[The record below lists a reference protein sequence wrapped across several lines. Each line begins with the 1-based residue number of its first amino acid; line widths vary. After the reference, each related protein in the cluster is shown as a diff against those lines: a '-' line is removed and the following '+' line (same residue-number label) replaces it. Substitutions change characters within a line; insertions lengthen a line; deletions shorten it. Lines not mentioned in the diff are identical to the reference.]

1 MKKPV
6 AIAASIFG
14 LALISLCGF
23 SSLVLLWLAAST
35 TVPVSASDRQALVR
49 ADDLVPF
56 FEDYSPT
63 PAFEGFEKTRSLDG
77 SIELTYEY
85 DSTDENEPYISA
97 TISYEESTQD
107 AAAAYLA
114 TWSIQQLGLNVADQ
128 NMELKELDS
137 FYTAGNRSRFA
148 NILYSGEPVGHL
160 LVIQKKQTVYSYLI
174 SDYLI
179 EDPYVWMEL
188 FNESIQSL
196 Y

>member
-1 MKKPV
+1 
-6 AIAASIFG
+6 
-14 LALISLCGF
+14 LCGF

-97 TISYEESTQD
+97 TISYEASTQD

-128 NMELKELDS
+128 NMQLKELDS